1 MTLNMDEGFV
11 VLVHIPVGDG
21 SPYRDAYLVG
31 GSTHEDAE
39 AKIKDLYPGEANIR
53 LYVSLLR
60 RDDAKGLE
68 LAPNEVRPWSEFVR
82 D

>member
-1 MTLNMDEGFV
+1 MTQNVDEGFV
-11 VLVHIPVGDG
+11 VLVHIPLGAG

-60 RDDAKGLE
+60 GDDTKGLE
-68 LAPNEVRPWSEFVR
+68 LTSNEVRPWSTSFL